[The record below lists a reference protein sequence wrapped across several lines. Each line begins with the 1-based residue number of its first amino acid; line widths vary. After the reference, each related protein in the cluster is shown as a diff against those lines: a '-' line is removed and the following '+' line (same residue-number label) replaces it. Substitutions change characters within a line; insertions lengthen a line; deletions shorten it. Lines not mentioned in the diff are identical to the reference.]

1 MFAENESLRQLER
14 WTGVRGRPYDGPLY
28 AGSILKSL
36 MTARNLLESW
46 ALRLEAELARVRGT
60 ARDQPIAQVAGR
72 LVRTIGTLHLY
83 ELTLPQGSSI
93 EHETPFSII
102 LPDDMEPTEGIVLG
116 GQDNVVVVQIFDAIG
131 PSCTDATVVPDR
143 AGFLATSV
151 KRLRNMVAQQDA
163 YRLGPADRLAPL
175 LNLATGIE
183 DLSGSGTGSST
194 LTTIWA
200 DELSVRRQQLA
211 VLAIKLIQANKR
223 ILMVCP
229 DHQAADT
236 LVGTIARAMK
246 AVGLTYKTWVS
257 RYEMALAQQVEGIE
271 IQELGFEAQMHQF
284 YAKSRADKAALRR
297 KYDRFRELTPVLA
310 YKGQKQKDLDEVRLL
325 EWRLLTQVSDLQA
338 KIKEA
343 NATLAEYENL
353 PLLKRLSMQVV
364 GKNVESLHQ
373 YVELYES
380 QCVELR
386 RELDIA
392 KARIDALVPEAA
404 VPKDMRPE
412 FAELK
417 EEIVRLGGTKQIREL
432 LAAEENTN
440 RQAFIQNR
448 RLVITTASRVLSD
461 PLFSRVRFDVL
472 IADEAPWIAAAPL
485 LGAAGLVHERIVI
498 SGDRSDIESA
508 GLWSSLESELRESK
522 PLA

>member
-1 MFAENESLRQLER
+1 
-14 WTGVRGRPYDGPLY
+14 
-28 AGSILKSL
+28 
-36 MTARNLLESW
+36 MTARDLLEAW
-46 ALRLEAELARVRGT
+46 ALRLEAEQTRVSGT
-60 ARDQPIAQVAGR
+60 ALDQPITQVAGR
-72 LVRTIGTLHLY
+72 LVHTIGTLHLY

-93 EHETPFSII
+93 KHDTPLSII
-102 LPDDMEPTEGIVLG
+102 PTDDMEPTEGIALG
-116 GQDNVVVVQIFDAIG
+116 GQGNVALVQTFDAIG
-131 PSCTDATVVPDR
+131 QSCVEATVVPDR
-143 AGFLATSV
+143 AGLLATSA
-151 KRLRNMVAQQDA
+151 KRLRDMLAQPDA
-163 YRLGPADRLAPL
+163 YRLGPADRLAPIL
-175 LNLATGIE
+175 EVTTGAGE
-183 DLSGSGTGSST
+183 FSGSGTGSSI
-194 LTTIWA
+194 LTIVWT
-200 DELSVRRQQLA
+200 DELSMRRQRLA
-211 VLAIKLIQANKR
+211 ALAIELIRANKR

-229 DHQAADT
+229 DHQAADA

-246 AVGLTYKTWVS
+246 AVGLIYKTWVS
-257 RYEMALAQQVEGIE
+257 RYEMALAQQVEGIG

-338 KIKEA
+338 KIKDV
-343 NATLAEYENL
+343 NATLTEYENL
-353 PLLKRLSMQVV
+353 PLFKRLSLQVV

-373 YVELYES
+373 YIELYES
-380 QCVELR
+380 QCAELR
-386 RELDIA
+386 GELDIA

-417 EEIVRLGGTKQIREL
+417 EEIVRLGGTKKIREL

-448 RLVITTASRVLSD
+448 RLVVTTASRVLGD

-472 IADEAPWIAAAPL
+472 IADEAPWIAPAPL

-498 SGDRSDIESA
+498 SGDRRDIESA
-508 GLWSSLESELRESK
+508 GLWASRESK
-522 PLA
+522 LR

>member
-1 MFAENESLRQLER
+1 
-14 WTGVRGRPYDGPLY
+14 
-28 AGSILKSL
+28 
-36 MTARNLLESW
+36 MTARDLLEAW
-46 ALRLEAELARVRGT
+46 ALRLEAEQTRVSGT
-60 ARDQPIAQVAGR
+60 ALDQPITQVAGR
-72 LVRTIGTLHLY
+72 LVHTIGTLHLY

-93 EHETPFSII
+93 KHDTPLSII
-102 LPDDMEPTEGIVLG
+102 PTDDMEPTEGIALG
-116 GQDNVVVVQIFDAIG
+116 GQGNVALVQTFDAIG
-131 PSCTDATVVPDR
+131 QSWAEATVVPDR
-143 AGFLATSV
+143 AGLLATSA
-151 KRLRNMVAQQDA
+151 KRLRDMLAQPDA
-163 YRLGPADRLAPL
+163 YRLGPADRLAPIL
-175 LNLATGIE
+175 EVTTGAGE
-183 DLSGSGTGSST
+183 FSGSGTGSSI
-194 LTTIWA
+194 LTTVWT
-200 DELSVRRQQLA
+200 DELSMRRQRLA
-211 VLAIKLIQANKR
+211 ALAIELIRANKR

-229 DHQAADT
+229 DHQAADA

-246 AVGLTYKTWVS
+246 AVGLIYKTWVS
-257 RYEMALAQQVEGIE
+257 RYEMALAQQVEGIG

-338 KIKEA
+338 KIKDV

-353 PLLKRLSMQVV
+353 PLFKRLSLQVV

-373 YVELYES
+373 YIELYES
-380 QCVELR
+380 QCAELR
-386 RELDIA
+386 GELDIA

-417 EEIVRLGGTKQIREL
+417 EEIVRLGGTKKIREL

-448 RLVITTASRVLSD
+448 RLVVTTASRVLGD

-472 IADEAPWIAAAPL
+472 IADEAPWIAPAPL

-498 SGDRSDIESA
+498 SGDRRDIESA
-508 GLWSSLESELRESK
+508 GLWASRESK
-522 PLA
+522 LR

>member
-1 MFAENESLRQLER
+1 
-14 WTGVRGRPYDGPLY
+14 
-28 AGSILKSL
+28 
-36 MTARNLLESW
+36 MTARDLLEAW
-46 ALRLEAELARVRGT
+46 ALRLEAEQTRVSGT
-60 ARDQPIAQVAGR
+60 ALDQPITQVAGR
-72 LVRTIGTLHLY
+72 LVHTIGTLHLY

-93 EHETPFSII
+93 EHDTPLSII
-102 LPDDMEPTEGIVLG
+102 PPDDMEPTEGIVLG
-116 GQDNVVVVQIFDAIG
+116 GQGNVALVQTFDAIG
-131 PSCTDATVVPDR
+131 QSCAEATVVPDR
-143 AGFLATSV
+143 AGLLAMSA
-151 KRLRNMVAQQDA
+151 KRLRDMLAQPDA

-175 LNLATGIE
+175 LEVTTGAGE
-183 DLSGSGTGSST
+183 FSGSGTGSSI
-194 LTTIWA
+194 LTTVWT
-200 DELSVRRQQLA
+200 DELSMRRQRLA
-211 VLAIKLIQANKR
+211 ALAIELIRANKR

-229 DHQAADT
+229 DHQAADA

-246 AVGLTYKTWVS
+246 AAGLMYKTWLS
-257 RYEMALAQQVEGIE
+257 RYEMALAQQVEGIG

-338 KIKEA
+338 KIKDV

-353 PLLKRLSMQVV
+353 PLFKRLSLQVV

-373 YVELYES
+373 YIELYES
-380 QCVELR
+380 QCAELR
-386 RELDIA
+386 GELDIA

-412 FAELK
+412 FAEIK
-417 EEIVRLGGTKQIREL
+417 EEIVRLGGTKKIREL
-432 LAAEENTN
+432 LAAEEDTN

-448 RLVITTASRVLSD
+448 RLVVTTASRVLGD

-472 IADEAPWIAAAPL
+472 IADEAPWIAPAPL

-498 SGDRSDIESA
+498 SGDRRDIDSA
-508 GLWSSLESELRESK
+508 GLWASRESK
-522 PLA
+522 LR